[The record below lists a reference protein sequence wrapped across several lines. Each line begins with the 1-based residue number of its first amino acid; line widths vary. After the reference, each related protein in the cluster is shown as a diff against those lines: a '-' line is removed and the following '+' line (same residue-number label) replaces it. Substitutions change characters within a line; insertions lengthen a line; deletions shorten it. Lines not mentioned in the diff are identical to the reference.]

1 MGRAGTVRK
10 LLLLGRQKKLIER
23 KSGNMG
29 LDVTPMGDLSFLLFI
44 FFMVTGSFILREGIF
59 FSLPSMRSDVIRL
72 NPNQAMEVTPLDNG
86 FVFHNM
92 LLDREAFV
100 KEVKRIQNKGGKV
113 LVINMNPDVKYDR
126 LVDTLSVAR
135 ETGTRKVSLSSAGKG
150 GEQ

>member
-1 MGRAGTVRK
+1 MGRAGMVRK

-92 LLDREAFV
+92 LLDRETFV

>member
-1 MGRAGTVRK
+1 
-10 LLLLGRQKKLIER
+10 
-23 KSGNMG
+23 
-29 LDVTPMGDLSFLLFI
+29 MGDLSFLLFI

>member
-92 LLDREAFV
+92 LLDRETFV